1 MRSVQTT
8 KGGGGARLAT
18 GHHEAAPFGAAEFPS
33 PIFSYLPSLL
43 RTTWELALRPVLSHS
58 IVRVDTSVN
67 LPRFGPT
74 AENVIGDALIKN
86 VYKD

>member
-1 MRSVQTT
+1 MHSDGHKPHNVRPVQIT

-43 RTTWELALRPVLSHS
+43 RTTWELALRPVLSLS
-58 IVRVDTSVN
+58 IVREGICQHLAFEKKPYN
-67 LPRFGPT
+67 KL
-74 AENVIGDALIKN
+74 
-86 VYKD
+86 